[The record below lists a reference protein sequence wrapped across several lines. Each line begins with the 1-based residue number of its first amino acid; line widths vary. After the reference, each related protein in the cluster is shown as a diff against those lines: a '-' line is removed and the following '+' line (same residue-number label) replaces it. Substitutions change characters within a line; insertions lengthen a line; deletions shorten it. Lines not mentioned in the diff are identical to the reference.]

1 MLWGMGGGAWGGGPS
16 TLLFKLV
23 LEDSYAIWQN
33 NIHFVQIVCSLR
45 YIIICNLYVCK
56 LFILGASVCF
66 VGSIMHML
74 IPSFV
79 TTLKNTV
86 CLLYPLNDL
95 LKNIQGLTSVFVQ
108 CLHIYFRFVAG

>member
-1 MLWGMGGGAWGGGPS
+1 MAWWGEGGPS

-45 YIIICNLYVCK
+45 HIIICNLYVCK
-56 LFILGASVCF
+56 LCILGASVCF

-95 LKNIQGLTSVFVQ
+95 LKNIQGLASMFVQ